1 MRDPRLAFPLRFNA
15 RCNGKTQKTTVE
27 LARDHYHGE
36 TTRHRRIIVPRI
48 IRQRRPPFTLARVSM
63 TGVNYQQVDT
73 EYSVGYGMGLHV
85 RGILPL
91 KPLSILG
98 KLS

>member
-1 MRDPRLAFPLRFNA
+1 MSTVIRAGHSLSSVTERQASQPAVEPARDYYRGETPSYYSSENNPPE
-15 RCNGKTQKTTVE
+15 KTTFHIGASFNDWSE
-27 LARDHYHGE
+27 L
-36 TTRHRRIIVPRI
+36 
-48 IRQRRPPFTLARVSM
+48 S
-63 TGVNYQQVDT
+63 TGLYT

-91 KPLSILG
+91 KPLSIFG

>member
-1 MRDPRLAFPLRFNA
+1 MS
-15 RCNGKTQKTTVE
+15 TVIRAGHSLSSVTE
-27 LARDHYHGE
+27 RQATVASQLWNSREIIIAE
-36 TTRHRRIIVPRI
+36 RHRRIIVPRI

>member
-1 MRDPRLAFPLRFNA
+1 MSTVIRAGHSLSSVRERQVTEASHLWNLREIIIA
-15 RCNGKTQKTTVE
+15 E
-27 LARDHYHGE
+27 
-36 TTRHRRIIVPRI
+36 RHRRIIVPRI